1 MDKEA
6 LLANYFSNRLSQEEQ
21 SRFDQLL
28 DSDAEFKAQF
38 DFEKNVQRAI
48 KDKEN
53 TLVKEKLISF
63 EKDIS
68 VGAAKSTPKKSYR
81 NLAIAASIAL
91 LIGLAWVVY
100 LGGSS
105 DQYEELYA
113 ANFQEY
119 PNTVFTI
126 TRGDTVETVERD
138 AFVAYESKKYDA
150 AIDGFHKIPDEV
162 KQPYID
168 FFLAQSYL
176 NVGSNDQAKE
186 YFRAI
191 IAKTGDFTA
200 ESHWYL
206 AMIALKEKNK
216 TEAISELKKL
226 TNSYAYNKARAVDLL
241 KELD

>member
-6 LLANYFSNRLSQEEQ
+6 LLTNYFSNRLSQEEKSQ
-21 SRFDQLL
+21 FDKLL
-28 DSDAEFKAQF
+28 DSDEEFKAQF
-38 DFEKNVQRAI
+38 DFEKNLQRAI

-53 TLVKEKLISF
+53 QLVKAKLITF

-68 VGAAKSTPKKSYR
+68 ERPKESITKKSYR

-91 LIGLAWVVY
+91 LIGLGWVGY
-100 LGGSS
+100 LEGSS
-105 DQYEELYA
+105 DQFEDLYA

-119 PNTVFTI
+119 P
-126 TRGDTVETVERD
+126 GETAESVERD
-138 AFVAYESKKYDA
+138 AFVAYESRKYDT
-150 AIDGFHKIPDEV
+150 AIEGFHKIPSEV

-168 FFLAQSYL
+168 FYLAQSYL
-176 NVGSNDQAKE
+176 NVGRNEQAKE
-186 YFRAI
+186 YFRKI
-191 IAKTGDFTA
+191 IAKSGDFTG

-216 TEAISELKKL
+216 AEAKFELEKL
-226 TNSYAYNKARAVDLL
+226 TNGHDYNTTKAVDLL